1 MNFFHSSK
9 HHIFPFLVVLMR
21 ISFGGGWLLAGITK
35 ITDKGWFRQPSVF
48 LQDYLE
54 TALTKPNVPEFYKD
68 FIKHLCLPYVDLYNY
83 VIPCVQIVIGILLI
97 VGLFTL
103 PSVLICLFMHI
114 NFILS
119 GNMNLLSLVLYTSA
133 FGLLLC
139 GSHTYSLS
147 LDGLF
152 KRVPSFAQK
161 PKSPSD
167 NITLNNRSFVN

>member
-54 TALTKPNVPEFYKD
+54 TAVTKPNVPEFYKD

-103 PSVLICLFMHI
+103 PSIFICLFMHI

-167 NITLNNRSFVN
+167 NLTLNNRSFVN

>member
-35 ITDKGWFRQPSVF
+35 ITDKGWFRQPSFF

-103 PSVLICLFMHI
+103 PSILICLFMHI

-167 NITLNNRSFVN
+167 NLTLNNRSFVN